1 MHRSL
6 RITVGLLLLL
16 QLPALALARA
26 QGPATRVITGKVTD
40 AENGQGLPS
49 VAVLIKGTQLGT
61 HTGDDG
67 TFSLP
72 TGPGAL
78 TLSFRRIGYL
88 QADRPVTADEKTV
101 DVALKHDVLKLNETI
116 VTGQA
121 TGVTRE
127 NAANAVATVNAEEIS
142 HVQAQTTEQE
152 LQGKVAGANIQANSG
167 APGGGMQVRL
177 RGTTTVIGGVGPA
190 LRGRRRHH
198 QQRRHGVGRQLDHQG
213 VGRPAASRRTK
224 TTHRTGSR
232 TWTPT
237 TSRPSKS

>member
-26 QGPATRVITGKVTD
+26 QGPATRVINGKVTD
-40 AENGQGLPS
+40 AETGQGLPS
-49 VAVLIKGTQLGT
+49 VAVIIKGTLLGT

-72 TGPGAL
+72 TGPGTL

-88 QADRPVTADEKTV
+88 QADRAVTADAKDVE
-101 DVALKHDVLKLNETI
+101 VALKHDVLKLNETI

-127 NAANAVATVNAEEIS
+127 NAANAVSTVNAEEIS

-167 APGGGMQVRL
+167 APWWWYASSL
-177 RGTTTVIGGVGPA
+177 FSAAP
-190 LRGRRRHH
+190 RR
-198 QQRRHGVGRQLDHQG
+198 
-213 VGRPAASRRTK
+213 
-224 TTHRTGSR
+224 
-232 TWTPT
+232 
-237 TSRPSKS
+237 